1 MGEDLFYA
9 VLVGVSLGFIF
20 DFLRLPRIIFNDRFF
35 LDFFF
40 WIISSIFVF
49 CYFLI
54 FNDGTIRMINF
65 IFIFIGF
72 IFYTFTLGYL
82 TKNIEIRV
90 AKKIKIWLKKVK
102 NVLKTFKKVLQSLY
116 NLYYNITTQVKSL
129 FRKKSKGDGYDKEN
143 KEK

>member
-20 DFLRLPRIIFNDRFF
+20 DLLRLPRIIFNDRFF

-82 TKNIEIRV
+82 TKNVEIRV

>member
-82 TKNIEIRV
+82 TKNVEIRV

>member
-1 MGEDLFYA
+1 
-9 VLVGVSLGFIF
+9 
-20 DFLRLPRIIFNDRFF
+20 
-35 LDFFF
+35 
-40 WIISSIFVF
+40 
-49 CYFLI
+49 
-54 FNDGTIRMINF
+54 MINF